1 MAALDNIP
9 QKQTIEIEIAQLDE
23 TVLNSITELNQ
34 KTNTIISDFGN
45 IYIRKKE
52 LAEELERLDTILE
65 EAEGQFK
72 ATNAELKEVLEALDD
87 KYPQGR
93 INLQEGTIQYQPGAL
108 SRKQLAEQQAQ
119 LASQPTQQPA
129 NTGMKVV
136 KE

>member
-9 QKQTIEIEIAQLDE
+9 QKQTIEIEIAKLDE
-23 TVLNSITELNQ
+23 SVLKSITDLNQ
-34 KTNTIISDFGN
+34 KSNTIISDFGN

-52 LAEELERLDTILE
+52 LSDELIRLDSILE
-65 EAEGQFK
+65 DAESQFK
-72 ATNAELKEVLEALDD
+72 AVNAELKEIVDALDE

-93 INLQEGTIQYQPGAL
+93 INIQDGTVQYQPGAL

-119 LASQPTQQPA
+119 QAQQPA
-129 NTGMKVV
+129 STGMKVV

>member
-9 QKQTIEIEIAQLDE
+9 QKQTIEIEIAKLDE
-23 TVLNSITELNQ
+23 NVLKSITDLNQ
-34 KTNTIISDFGN
+34 KSNTIISDFGN

-52 LAEELERLDTILE
+52 LSDELIRLDSILE
-65 EAEGQFK
+65 DAESQFK
-72 ATNAELKEVLEALDD
+72 AVNAELKEIVDALDE

-93 INLQEGTIQYQPGAL
+93 INMQDGTVQYQPGAL

-119 LASQPTQQPA
+119 QAQQPA
-129 NTGMKVV
+129 SNGMKVV

>member
-1 MAALDNIP
+1 MAELDNIP
-9 QKQTIEIEIAQLDE
+9 QKQTIEIEVAKLDE
-23 TVLNSITELNQ
+23 TVLKSITELNQ
-34 KTNTIISDFGN
+34 KSNAIISDFGN

-52 LAEELERLDTILE
+52 LSEELERLDSILE
-65 EAEGQFK
+65 DAESQFK
-72 ATNAELKEVLEALDD
+72 AVNAELKEVLEALDD

-93 INLQEGTIQYQPGAL
+93 INLQDGTVQYQPGAL

-119 LASQPTQQPA
+119 QAQQPA